1 MGGTLAEAVKQQ
13 QNREFQAFVG
23 EAVRIYKLGGKNWDG
38 LLLAWHSA
46 VQASAYLEDRDR
58 VLLFDLENQMFN

>member
-1 MGGTLAEAVKQQ
+1 M
-13 QNREFQAFVG
+13 
-23 EAVRIYKLGGKNWDG
+23 RIYKLGGKNWDG

-58 VLLFDLENQMFN
+58 ALLFDLENQMFN